1 MKKLIISGIFL
12 FGVGLPAPRLVQA
25 QGTLSLSNLGM
36 TSTGSAPVGSDS
48 WLGMDFRSGTN
59 AGGYL
64 LNSVQLALGNASGNP
79 SGFTAMIYANGN
91 IPIGDYIGHNIG
103 TLNGSLDPVTAGIY
117 SYSPISDLTLSPGTE
132 YYLVLTAGTPV
143 ANGTY
148 NWSYTDTFPPT
159 QTGGWLGG
167 SYFVTSQV
175 GTYGWGPPPQ
185 LRGHYAQFAIYA
197 TELPVPEPSTFSL
210 LVLGGLWLLRR
221 KRRR

>member
-1 MKKLIISGIFL
+1 MKGLIISSILL
-12 FGVGLPAPRLVQA
+12 FGVGLSAPRLVQA

-48 WLGMDFRSGTN
+48 WLGMDFRTGTN

-64 LNSVQLALGNASGNP
+64 LNSVELALGNASGNP
-79 SGFTAMIYANGN
+79 SGFTAMIYQGTDF
-91 IPIGDYIGHNIG
+91 PIGASLGRSIG

-117 SYSPISDLTLSPGTE
+117 TYSPISDLTRSPGTE
-132 YYLVLTAGTPV
+132 YFLVITAGTPV
-143 ANGTY
+143 ANGAY

-167 SYFVTSQV
+167 SYFVSSQH
-175 GTYGWGPPPQ
+175 GTYANGGF
-185 LRGHYAQFAIYA
+185 RGHYAQFAIYA
-197 TELPVPEPSTFSL
+197 TDIAVPEPSTVSL

-221 KRRR
+221 KCRR